1 MFLTR
6 IATPSVAAVALAAQQ
21 QIASFFASDGT
32 AVIDPDGASALFEVP
47 ILPPLPEELN
57 FIP

>member
-1 MFLTR
+1 
-6 IATPSVAAVALAAQQ
+6 VAAVALGAQQ
-21 QIASFFASDGT
+21 QIARFFASDGT
-32 AVIDPDGASALFEVP
+32 DVIDPDDAGALFEVP